1 MLVWHMS
8 MGMRGCVLIP
18 PFVVNMARQ
27 PKKGREGQLYIST
40 EMEGGERKTRTMLE
54 YPL

>member
-18 PFVVNMARQ
+18 PFVVNMARR
-27 PKKGREGQLYIST
+27 PKKGKGGPTLHINGDG
-40 EMEGGERKTRTMLE
+40 GGEKKNS
-54 YPL
+54 YHA